1 MQTRIRYFR
10 KMRGWTLKQLADQV
24 GTTAQTIQRLE
35 TSNMTVSMDWLQK
48 VAAAFNVKPVEL
60 ISDGTARD
68 VPFLGTIAADACLKQ
83 TQTQIEYSSINF
95 DAPADDPVAVRI
107 DDNIG
112 PYTSGT
118 ILIAD
123 RLSGFDMT
131 NALGQD
137 VLAALHSD
145 LIVLCRLIKGTGDS
159 YTLVPILAGGTIRY
173 DLPLKWVGRIVM
185 RVAYT

>member
-1 MQTRIRYFR
+1 MQTRIRYLR
-10 KMRGWTLKQLADQV
+10 KMRGWTLQQLADQV

-48 VAAAFNVKPVEL
+48 VADAFNVKPVEL
-60 ISDGTARD
+60 ITDGTARD
-68 VPFLGTIAADACLKQ
+68 IPFLGIIAADACLKQ
-83 TQTQIEYSSINF
+83 AKTKDSAISI

-107 DDNIG
+107 DDDIG
-112 PYTSGT
+112 PYTTGT

-123 RLSGFDMT
+123 RLSGFDIT

-145 LIVLCRLIKGTGDS
+145 LIVLCRLIKGSGEN
-159 YTLVPILAGGTIRY
+159 YTLVPILAGETIRY
-173 DLPLKWVGRIVM
+173 DQPLKWVGRIVM
-185 RVAYT
+185 RIAYT

>member
-1 MQTRIRYFR
+1 MQTRIRYLR
-10 KMRGWTLKQLADQV
+10 KMRGWTLQQLADQV

-48 VAAAFNVKPVEL
+48 VADAFKVKPV
-60 ISDGTARD
+60 TARD
-68 VPFLGTIAADACLKQ
+68 IPFLGTIAADACLKQ
-83 TQTQIEYSSINF
+83 AKTKESAISI
-95 DAPADDPVAVRI
+95 DAPADDPVAVKI
-107 DDNIG
+107 DDDIG

-123 RLSGFDMT
+123 RLSGFDIT

-145 LIVLCRLIKGTGDS
+145 LIVLCRLIKGSGEN
-159 YTLVPILAGGTIRY
+159 YTLVPILAGETIRY
-173 DLPLKWVGRIVM
+173 DQPLKWVGRIVM
-185 RVAYT
+185 RIAYT